1 MAIFS
6 ISDKIPT
13 IADTAYVDPLAT
25 VTATVTLDEEVSAWP
40 GASIR
45 GDEAEIS
52 VGKGSNIQDCAV
64 LHTDPGKPCRVGDY
78 VTVGHSAILHGCTVG
93 EASLIGMGAVI
104 LNGSVIGRES
114 LVGA

>member
-25 VTATVTLDEEVSAWP
+25 VTATVTLDEEVSVWP

-64 LHTDPGKPCRVGDY
+64 LHTDP
-78 VTVGHSAILHGCTVG
+78 A
-93 EASLIGMGAVI
+93 
-104 LNGSVIGRES
+104 N
-114 LVGA
+114 LVGWATTSQWDTQPFCTAALWVRLP